1 MRQIKKG
8 FLNRTLALLMALLM
22 VLAGVPQTMGLNLT
36 AEAAVT
42 ESSAA
47 QANGLTE
54 KVKDGVILHCWCW
67 SFDTIRENMADI
79 AAAGYSS
86 IQTSP
91 ANKCNDRYPTRKL
104 MGNDTKN
111 GTDGCWWWQ
120 YQPTDW
126 TIGNYQ
132 LGTEED
138 FAAMCKE
145 ADKYGI
151 KVLVDVLPN
160 HTTPDYDKIDQNLV
174 NAVGGWD
181 ALYHAN
187 GKNEIEGDEWKDR
200 KESTTGMMGGLPDVN
215 TENPKFQEYY
225 LKFVNKLIGYGVD
238 GFRYDTAKHIGVPS
252 DPLDAKSSRNNFW
265 PVAVGKESVNGVT
278 LANKDEMFIYGE
290 VLQSANENIPYSE
303 YAQYIETTAS
313 DYGHT
318 LRNCVQGKNF
328 NVNSIS
334 NWGHAY
340 PTRMVTWVESHDN
353 YCNDGSY
360 NINNSYIIQAWAV
373 AAARNQGTPLF
384 FSRPNGS
391 STNNMWG
398 NNVLGAIGDSTFKD
412 PQVTA
417 VNFFRNAMMGQP
429 EYLRNPNGNSQ
440 ILQIDRGTEGT
451 CIINLGGGT
460 SISNKTTMSDGSYV
474 DQVSGRTF
482 TVSGGVISGKLDGGK
497 VAVIYNTDDEKLLA
511 SSATG
516 SPNFSTSTL
525 DVELTVKNVTEA
537 AYETS
542 EGDKGSFDDGTV
554 ITIGKKTSEGG
565 TVTVTLTGKGKNG
578 PLKKVFTFTKVGKN
592 VAYIQLPS
600 GWSAPYCYA
609 YSKSNESITNGVW
622 PGAAMTEV
630 RDGIYKYEIPDTISD
645 PLVIFYGGSNSNR
658 YPADMQPGL
667 ELTGSMI
674 YKDSE
679 WILYKDQNPDIT
691 DIISSL
697 ESGNTFDTESET
709 ITLTLKNAKSGTYSV
724 DDGPVKTFTDSAD
737 VVIGKGK
744 IADTDVTVKTTAIN
758 GDQTVEKTF
767 TYHKKFNASKNGG
780 VTEVETAAAAVQSA
794 QNFSSESLGGNYA
807 TNPNDQMGAYK
818 TIRSASDFTDSMII
832 AQGVANDDPRI
843 FRGSH
848 EGPVYDSYALYGA
861 WDDENVYVGWQFTN
875 VTDVVDPAQSYPIS
889 DNGKPNNGDIPQ
901 ILAFNLNTGNITDG
915 SLDTGGY
922 VWGIDIGYE
931 TAIDAMACFSSKAG
945 LGQPALFQSSA
956 DGTFSYDTCVG
967 FDEAG
972 ITYKAEDGFFGSSVI
987 GINGNGYS
995 GYVPSMVLDA
1005 NSNWIN
1011 FLDAGH
1017 SKTQDTFYTMTI
1029 PMDSLGITKD
1039 DIQNYGIGVMHIST
1053 FGQSGIAS
1061 LPMDMTMLDNATE
1074 EYSADNSTSHEK
1086 EDVDTITV
1094 PLARLGAADSG
1105 QIIDPK
1111 DMTVNFGADRSSP
1124 QVDTTDLT
1132 LKAIASGGSGS
1143 YTYQF
1148 LVDGKEIQNNEKDTC
1163 VWDTVGGA
1171 HSIEVVVTDSESR
1184 SVSCS
1189 KEYEIEGEIPVNP
1202 IEIQSLKADK
1212 TAGQPVGTS
1221 VTFTAQA
1228 SGGTGS
1234 LKYRFLQEYKGKSEV
1249 IQEFS
1254 SKNKVTFAP
1263 SQAGAYKITVEVQD
1277 ENGEV
1282 VSKGITYEWTENK
1295 SDLKVTSFTASK
1307 KSPQPKGTSILLTA
1321 KAEGGEG
1328 DLKYCFYRIKN
1339 GKKTIFR
1346 DYSQKNT
1353 AYCNPGEGSYVLYVE
1368 VQDETGNVAQA
1379 SMDYTWVSAAVEIT
1393 EIGVNKASP
1402 QPKGTTVKLTASTKG
1417 GSGQFQYR
1425 FYREKDEKVTIFRD
1439 YDQSNIAYCNPASG
1453 TYKIYVEVKDVN
1465 TGDIATSFITYTWSA
1480 SETPLIM
1487 KSFTANKE
1495 SPQKQGTSV
1504 RLEAKAEGGSGEL
1517 QYRFYRV
1524 GNGKTKVLR
1533 DFAASNVAY
1542 CNPPSG
1548 DYLIYVDVKDSNGE
1562 IVTKKMLYQ
1571 WN

>member
-1 MRQIKKG
+1 MRKNKKG
-8 FLNRTLALLMALLM
+8 FLNRILALLMAVFM
-22 VLAGVPQTMGLNLT
+22 VLTGIPQGIFGLNLT
-36 AEAAVT
+36 TDAAVT

-47 QANGLTE
+47 QANNLTE
-54 KVKDGVILHCWCW
+54 EVKDGVILHCWCW
-67 SFDTIRENMADI
+67 SFDTIRKNMGDI
-79 AAAGYSS
+79 AAAGYST

-91 ANKCNDRYPTRKL
+91 ANKCNDKHPTKKL
-104 MGNDTKN
+104 MGNDKVN

-160 HTTPDYDKIDQNLV
+160 HTTPDYSMIDQNLV
-174 NAVGGWD
+174 NAAGGWD

-187 GKNEIEGDEWKDR
+187 GKTPINDWSSR
-200 KESTTGMMGGLPDVN
+200 YESTTGMMGGLPDVN

-225 LKFVNKLIGYGVD
+225 MKYVNKLISYGVD
-238 GFRYDTAKHIGVPS
+238 GFRYDTAKHVGVPS
-252 DPLDAKSSRNNFW
+252 DPLDTKSSRNNFW
-265 PVAVGKESVNGVT
+265 PVAVGQESVNGVT
-278 LANKDEMFIYGE
+278 LANKDSMFIYGE
-290 VLQSANENIPYSE
+290 VLQGNENIPYSE
-303 YAQYIETTAS
+303 YAQYMETTAS
-313 DYGHT
+313 DYGHG
-318 LRNCVQGKNF
+318 LRNNVRSKNF

-334 NWGHAY
+334 NWNHSY
-340 PTRMVTWVESHDN
+340 PSRMVTWVESHDN

-360 NINNSYIIQAWAV
+360 SINNSYIIQAWAV
-373 AAARNQGTPLF
+373 VAARSQGTPLF

-391 STNNMWG
+391 SPSNMWG

-412 PQVTA
+412 PQVVA
-417 VNFFRNAMMGQP
+417 VNFFRNAMEGQP
-429 EYLRNPNGNSQ
+429 EYLRNPGGSSQ
-440 ILQIDRGTEGT
+440 VLQIDRGTEGT
-451 CIINLGGGT
+451 CIINLGGST
-460 SISNKTTMSDGSYV
+460 TISNKTTMADGTYT

-482 TVSGGVISGKLDGGK
+482 KVSGGVISGNLDGGK
-497 VAVIYNTDDEKLLA
+497 IAVIYNTDNEKLLA
-511 SSATG
+511 SSTTG
-516 SPNFSTSTL
+516 STNFSTPTL
-525 DVELTVKNVTEA
+525 EITLAAKNVADTT
-537 AYETS
+537 YETS
-542 EGDKGSFDDGTV
+542 EGDKGSFEDGTV
-554 ITIGKKTSEGG
+554 ITIGKKVAEGG
-565 TVTVTLTGKGKNG
+565 NVTVTLTGTGKNG
-578 PLKKVFTFTKVGKN
+578 VVKKVFSFTKVGKN
-592 VAYIQLPS
+592 AAYIQLPS

-609 YSKSNESITNGVW
+609 YSKSNESVSNGAW
-622 PGAAMTEV
+622 PGIAMTEV
-630 RDGIYKYEIPDTISD
+630 GDGVYKYEIPDTISD
-645 PLVIFYGGSNSNR
+645 PLVIFYGGSNANR
-658 YPADMQPGL
+658 YPLDMQPGL

-674 YKDSE
+674 YKDSNWTAYE
-679 WILYKDQNPDIT
+679 DQNPVVT
-691 DIISSL
+691 SSL
-697 ESGNTFDTESET
+697 ESGSTFDTESET
-709 ITLTLKNAKSGTYSV
+709 ITLTLKNAESGTYCV

-737 VVIGKGK
+737 VVVGQGK
-744 IADTDVTVKTTAIN
+744 IADTDITVKTTAVN
-758 GDQTVEKTF
+758 GDQKIEKTF
-767 TYHKKFNASKNGG
+767 TYHKKFNPSKNGG
-780 VTEVETAAAAVQSA
+780 VSEVDTVTPVVQNIQTAT
-794 QNFSSESLGGNYA
+794 SEALGGKYA
-807 TNPNDQMGAYK
+807 TNPSNQMGAYK
-818 TIRSASDFTDSMII
+818 TINSASDFTESMII

-922 VWGIDIGYE
+922 VWGLDIGYE
-931 TAIDAMACFSSKAG
+931 TAIDAMVCFSSKVG

-1029 PMDSLGITKD
+1029 PMDSLGITKE

-1053 FGQSGIAS
+1053 FGQSGLAS

-1074 EYSADNSTSHEK
+1074 EYSADSSTSHEK

-1094 PLARLGAADSG
+1094 PLARLGADNG
-1105 QIIDPK
+1105 EVVIPPVK
-1111 DMTVNFGADRSSP
+1111 DTMTVNFGADRSSP

-1132 LKAIASGGSGS
+1132 LQAIVSGGSGD

-1148 LVDGKEIQNNEKDTC
+1148 LVDEKEVQNTDQDTFN
-1163 VWDTVGGA
+1163 WNTVGGS
-1171 HSIEVVVTDSESR
+1171 HKIEVVVTDSEDR
-1184 SVSCS
+1184 TVTCS

-1202 IEIQSLKADK
+1202 IEIQSFDADK
-1212 TAGQPVGTS
+1212 ATGQPVGTS
-1221 VTFTAQA
+1221 VMFSAQA
-1228 SGGTGS
+1228 SGGEGD
-1234 LKYRFLQEYKGKSEV
+1234 LQYRFLQELDGESE
-1249 IQEFS
+1249 IIRDFS
-1254 SKNKVTFAP
+1254 DVNTVSFAP
-1263 SQAGAYKITVEVQD
+1263 TAAGVYKVTVEVQD
-1277 ENGEV
+1277 ENGDV
-1282 VSKGITYEWTENK
+1282 VSESISYEWVENT
-1295 SDLKVTSFTASK
+1295 SNLKVTGFTANK
-1307 KSPQPKGTSILLTA
+1307 KSPQTNGTSILLTA

-1328 DLKYCFYRIKN
+1328 NLKYCFYRMKD

-1346 DYSQKNT
+1346 DFSQWNT
-1353 AYCNPGEGSYVLYVE
+1353 AYCNPGAGSYVLYVE

-1379 SMDYTWVSAAVEIT
+1379 SMDYTWVSAVEIT
-1393 EIGVNKASP
+1393 EIGVDKASP
-1402 QPKGTTVKLTASTKG
+1402 QPKGTSVKLTASTKG

-1425 FYREKDEKVTIFRD
+1425 FYREKDDNVTIFRD
-1439 YDQSNIAYCNPASG
+1439 YDQWNTAYCNPASG
-1453 TYKIYVEVKDVN
+1453 TYKIYVDVKDVN
-1465 TGDIATSFITYTWSA
+1465 TGDVATSFITYTWSA
-1480 SETPLIM
+1480 SETPLVM
-1487 KSFTANKE
+1487 KSFTAEKE

-1504 RLEAKAEGGSGEL
+1504 RLDAKAEGGSGEL

-1524 GNGKTKVLR
+1524 GNGKTTVFR
-1533 DFAASNVAY
+1533 DFGTSNVAY
-1542 CNPPSG
+1542 CNPPESG
-1548 DYLIYVDVKDSNGE
+1548 DYLIYVDVKDSRGE
-1562 IVTKKMLYQ
+1562 LVTKRMVYQ
-1571 WN
+1571 WK